1 MKIIIFGTGLVS
13 EHIVKSLEIY
23 DDEITVVS
31 YPTKSY
37 NEFDKRAAKIISGN
51 LLNDEFLASLNLNTY
66 DHALILEDD
75 DRLNLILSKM
85 CEKYGA
91 KNIITK
97 INSYDDINFLIKNK
111 KSFGIDYI
119 INEDLEASKYI
130 VKMVEEDIG
139 FKSDIFAGGKVLLSS
154 IKAQYAEDF
163 VNKKLEDIGFLSTVR
178 VVGIL
183 RNSELI
189 IPTGQTVIER
199 DDLIYVMGL
208 SSDIISLKNRFFY
221 FEENRQKK
229 DMTIIGDSN
238 LTRALVENVSDMNI
252 KIIEEDPEKVADL
265 RKKYPD
271 AFVIKNTFKNE
282 LKSSTEEFK
291 SVDVLV
297 ASTEEDELNIAT
309 GLLASGVGIKDIIL
323 KVYSKTYNKFIDSLP
338 VDAVINPKVVLVGKI
353 LSLLGK
359 TAGLNIYHMFGD
371 RAEVLEVKLR
381 ETSHLIGKTMAEL
394 KAPRDIVIGAII
406 RSDNIAII
414 PIGKSEVKEGDTLV
428 IFFRK
433 ENRDEL
439 LSFLG
444 ISKRR
449 IFPSLFGG
457 RI

>member
-37 NEFDKRAAKIISGN
+37 NEFDKRAAKIFSGN

-111 KSFGIDYI
+111 KFFGIDYI
-119 INEDLEASKYI
+119 INEDLESSKYI
-130 VKMVEEDIG
+130 VKMVE
-139 FKSDIFAGGKVLLSS
+139 
-154 IKAQYAEDF
+154 
-163 VNKKLEDIGFLSTVR
+163 EDIGFLSTVR

-291 SVDVLV
+291 LVDVLV

-428 IFFRK
+428 IFFGK
-433 ENRDEL
+433 ENRNEL

-444 ISKRR
+444 ISKRKF
-449 IFPSLFGG
+449 FPTLFGG

>member
-66 DHALILEDD
+66 DHVLILEDD

-189 IPTGQTVIER
+189 IPTGQTIIER

-229 DMTIIGDSN
+229 EMTIIGDSN

-297 ASTEEDELNIAT
+297 ASTEED
-309 GLLASGVGIKDIIL
+309 G
-323 KVYSKTYNKFIDSLP
+323 
-338 VDAVINPKVVLVGKI
+338 
-353 LSLLGK
+353 
-359 TAGLNIYHMFGD
+359 
-371 RAEVLEVKLR
+371 
-381 ETSHLIGKTMAEL
+381 
-394 KAPRDIVIGAII
+394 
-406 RSDNIAII
+406 
-414 PIGKSEVKEGDTLV
+414 
-428 IFFRK
+428 
-433 ENRDEL
+433 
-439 LSFLG
+439 
-444 ISKRR
+444 
-449 IFPSLFGG
+449 
-457 RI
+457 

>member
-23 DDEITVVS
+23 YDEITVVS

-66 DHALILEDD
+66 DYALILEDD

-189 IPTGQTVIER
+189 IPTGQTIIER
-199 DDLIYVMGL
+199 DDLIYAMGL

-282 LKSSTEEFK
+282 LKSSKEEFK

-381 ETSHLIGKTMAEL
+381 ETSHLIGKTIAEL
-394 KAPRDIVIGAII
+394 KAPRNIVIGAII

-449 IFPSLFGG
+449 IFSSLFGG

>member
-37 NEFDKRAAKIISGN
+37 NEFDKRAAKIFSGN

-111 KSFGIDYI
+111 KFFGIDYI
-119 INEDLEASKYI
+119 INEDLESSKYI
-130 VKMVEEDIG
+130 VKMVE
-139 FKSDIFAGGKVLLSS
+139 
-154 IKAQYAEDF
+154 
-163 VNKKLEDIGFLSTVR
+163 EDIGFLSTVR

-297 ASTEEDELNIAT
+297 ASTEEEELNIAT

-428 IFFRK
+428 IFFGK
-433 ENRDEL
+433 ENRNEL

-444 ISKRR
+444 ISKRKF
-449 IFPSLFGG
+449 FPTLFGG